1 MNLPKTKELE
11 KGLQVLLK
19 KEGVSFRKVAVD
31 IIGADSHGYVLEY
44 SVRVANDNYE
54 QIRRVLLRNFTNI
67 LVETEFKL
75 VRGILF
81 IEA

>member
-19 KEGVSFRKVAVD
+19 KEGVSFRRVAVD
-31 IIGADSHGYVLEY
+31 IIGTDNHGYVLEY
-44 SVRVANDNYE
+44 SVRIANDNYE
-54 QIRRVLLRNFTNI
+54 QIRRALLKNFTNI

-81 IEA
+81 IGN